1 MVLMDGMGIS
11 MDKGIGMA
19 IGTGIG
25 IGIRNPAP
33 NNPMH
38 QHISTLPSLL
48 FLWRFIV
55 SYPLIPSSRIMGA
68 GLLVLGTGYC
78 GIGEAE

>member
-11 MDKGIGMA
+11 MDMGIGLVLVLVSA
-19 IGTGIG
+19 T
-25 IGIRNPAP
+25 
-33 NNPMH
+33 
-38 QHISTLPSLL
+38 QHPTTQRPSTSAPSLL